1 MVKPVVWFA
10 RAVVNWRSP
19 SVAKSAYLL
28 LYDCTTIVGAW
39 NRLLPGPG
47 LTAPSG
53 EKNDDD
59 DDDDDDDNDDD
70 DDDDDDDNDDDDD
83 VKDDDIE
90 HDDDE
95 CDTEWY
101 LQ

>member
-1 MVKPVVWFA
+1 MKPVVWFA

-70 DDDDDDDNDDDDD
+70 DD

>member
-28 LYDCTTIVGAW
+28 LYDCTPIVGAW
-39 NRLLPGPG
+39 NRLLSGPG

-59 DDDDDDDNDDD
+59 DNDDDDDDNDDD
-70 DDDDDDDNDDDDD
+70 DDDDGDDD

-95 CDTEWY
+95 CDTGWY

>member
-39 NRLLPGPG
+39 NRLHPGTG
-47 LTAPSG
+47 LTVPSG
-53 EKNDDD
+53 KKS
-59 DDDDDDDNDDD
+59 DDDDNDDD
-70 DDDDDDDNDDDDD
+70 DDDDDD

-95 CDTEWY
+95 CDTGWY

>member
-59 DDDDDDDNDDD
+59 DNHDDDDNDDD
-70 DDDDDDDNDDDDD
+70 DDDDDDDD
-83 VKDDDIE
+83 KDDDIE

-95 CDTEWY
+95 CDTGWY

>member
-1 MVKPVVWFA
+1 MSQTGVF
-10 RAVVNWRSP
+10 S
-19 SVAKSAYLL
+19 SSSSSLL

-59 DDDDDDDNDDD
+59 DNDDNDDD
-70 DDDDDDDNDDDDD
+70 DDDDDD
-83 VKDDDIE
+83 VKDDDID
-90 HDDDE
+90 HSPKF
-95 CDTEWY
+95 
-101 LQ
+101 

>member
-1 MVKPVVWFA
+1 MPNLPLCHWSSQLFDLHA
-10 RAVVNWRSP
+10 P
-19 SVAKSAYLL
+19 SSTDVPLLLLNQPNLL

-59 DDDDDDDNDDD
+59 DNDDDDDDNDDD
-70 DDDDDDDNDDDDD
+70 DDDDDDD
-83 VKDDDIE
+83 KDDDIE

-95 CDTEWY
+95 CDTG
-101 LQ
+101 

>member
-1 MVKPVVWFA
+1 MSQTGVF
-10 RAVVNWRSP
+10 S
-19 SVAKSAYLL
+19 SSSSSLL

-59 DDDDDDDNDDD
+59 DN
-70 DDDDDDDNDDDDD
+70 DDDD
-83 VKDDDIE
+83 VKDDDIDRFPKFQFPFFE
-90 HDDDE
+90 A
-95 CDTEWY
+95 
-101 LQ
+101 LK